1 MANYL
6 TFDDIHD
13 TVTNAMG
20 DANQV
25 ETPLVKSC
33 INMVYLTEIL
43 HCDDLNPCL
52 WFLLFLD
59 DSKKTKDSKT
69 ITGITA
75 ASPPVVTCA
84 SHGFED
90 GDIVQISGVSGMTE
104 VNDRIF
110 VVDDKAENTFE
121 LQSLDGTD
129 IVGAGY
135 TAYSS
140 GGTIRHRGI
149 TLASGYEK
157 VIVANW
163 HGYNEALKEIDEFE
177 LAKSASWYD
186 SGNISRPKRFLQKK
200 YFTAAGAE
208 ANRVLWFPLP
218 DDSNFPLR
226 MWLEKQ
232 PDRLSGDTDVPILP
246 FRFHD
251 MLVSGPLVRLTK
263 YPDVQVHNAVVW
275 PALYKEQVAALRT
288 ENRNWWNKFNR
299 NQRSGLFLP

>member
-1 MANYL
+1 MANYKQ
-6 TFDDIHD
+6 FSEIVAD
-13 TVTNAMG
+13 VCRAMG
-20 DANQV
+20 DSQQSRTD
-25 ETPLVKSC
+25 EVKAV
-33 INMVYLTEIL
+33 INMVYLQEIL
-43 HCDDLNPCL
+43 NCDDINPCL
-52 WFLLFLD
+52 WPLLFLD
-59 DSKKTKDSKT
+59 DSQKTKDSKS

-90 GDIVQISGVSGMTE
+90 GDIVQISGVSGMTQ

-135 TAYSS
+135 TAYTS

-246 FRFHD
+246 YRFHD
-251 MLVSGPLVRLTK
+251 AIVAGAVARLTNFGN
-263 YPDVQVHNAVVW
+263 VQVENAVIW
-275 PALYKEQVAALRT
+275 PQLYRAHIEAIKTA
-288 ENRNWWNKFNR
+288 NRAWWNKFNR
-299 NQRSGLFLP
+299 EKRSGLFLV